1 MSNTMYK
8 KKKSLIF
15 AALIGL
21 LAYFIFIYIDSK
33 NIVLYTAEM
42 IAGIIIMA
50 CDVFIV
56 RVMNLSYMA
65 TISLLLAGNILFIYV
80 LEVLKAYLYIG
91 V

>member
-1 MSNTMYK
+1 MSNTMY
-8 KKKSLIF
+8 KKSLIF

-42 IAGIIIMA
+42 IAEIIIMA

>member
-1 MSNTMYK
+1 MSNTMY
-8 KKKSLIF
+8 KKSLIF

-65 TISLLLAGNILFIYV
+65 IISLLLAGNILFIYV

>member
-1 MSNTMYK
+1 MSNTMY
-8 KKKSLIF
+8 KKSLIF

>member
-1 MSNTMYK
+1 
-8 KKKSLIF
+8 
-15 AALIGL
+15 
-21 LAYFIFIYIDSK
+21 
-33 NIVLYTAEM
+33 
-42 IAGIIIMA
+42 MA
-50 CDVFIV
+50 CDVFTV

>member
-1 MSNTMYK
+1 MSNTMY